1 MSRRSASRTPAQ
13 SRAKQPP
20 AGARAKGD
28 AAQRT
33 TAGSSSKRAPTGK
46 RAPTQTRPDTAPV
59 KSASKQAETTT
70 APTKRRPKR
79 PETAGHIA
87 GGRVDT
93 RSALA
98 AQRRAARRRAI
109 AKKGRRQGL
118 GLREGLRGLPRAA
131 WICALVAF
139 LNAACWSV
147 ISPPFQVPDEPSHFA
162 YVQRLAETGKL
173 PTSTNEL
180 FPTAEEITLAD
191 LDYPEVRE
199 HPEVGTIST
208 AAQQRKLEHD
218 LALPY
223 AVKGNGNA
231 GVATSQP
238 PLYYAIET
246 IPYELEK
253 SGTLLDRL
261 ALMRLLSALMGGL
274 TALFA
279 YLFLREALPGA
290 RWAWT
295 VGGLGVALTPLLG
308 VMSGAVNPDA
318 LLFAVSAALFY
329 CLARGFRRG
338 IGPRLAIAMGAVLA
352 VGLMTK
358 LNFIGLLPG
367 ALLGLL
373 ILCARE
379 ARSSRRNAYRCLGL
393 ALVVGGSPVLL
404 YAVINALTGRPALSV
419 VAEAFARNGQRGSIF
434 KELTYIWQ
442 FYLPRLPGM
451 RSYFH
456 GFPTTR
462 VYWFDGLVGLY
473 GWLDTTFPA
482 WVYSAAIIPAAA
494 IAALVARALFISRGV
509 LRGRLSEALTYLA
522 MTCGVLFII
531 GANDYLHKLP
541 GEYAEPR
548 YLLPM
553 LALWGAILA
562 LAARGAGRRWGPV
575 AGALIVSLALAHDL
589 FSQLLVISR
598 YYG

>member
-1 MSRRSASRTPAQ
+1 MSRRSASRTPAK

-20 AGARAKGD
+20 AEARAKGVT
-28 AAQRT
+28 ARPT
-33 TAGSSSKRAPTGK
+33 TTGADRESPPTTQTEPDVAPTK
-46 RAPTQTRPDTAPV
+46 N
-59 KSASKQAETTT
+59 ASKPAGKAP
-70 APTKRRPKR
+70 APTKRRPER
-79 PETAGHIA
+79 IQTRNGHTAKSRAH
-87 GGRVDT
+87 T
-93 RSALA
+93 RSAVA
-98 AQRRAARRRAI
+98 AQRRAARKRAI
-109 AKKGRRQGL
+109 EQRRQRGL
-118 GLREGLRGLPRAA
+118 GLRAGLRGLPRAA
-131 WICALVAF
+131 WVCALVAI

-173 PTSTNEL
+173 PTSSNEI
-180 FPTAEEITLAD
+180 FPTAEEVTLAD

-199 HPEVGTIST
+199 HPAIGTIST

-218 LALPY
+218 LSLPY

-253 SGTLLDRL
+253 GGTLLDRL
-261 ALMRLLSALMGGL
+261 ALMRLLSALMAGL

-279 YLFLREALPGA
+279 YLFLREALPAA

-308 VMSGAVNPDA
+308 IMSGAVNPDA
-318 LLFAVSAALFY
+318 LLFAISAALFY

-338 IGPRLAIAMGAVLA
+338 IDPRLAIAIGAVLA

-373 ILCARE
+373 ILCVRE
-379 ARSSRRNAYRCLGL
+379 ARTSRRSAYRCLGL
-393 ALVVGGSPVLL
+393 ALAVGGSPVLL
-404 YAVINALTGRPALSV
+404 YAVINALSGRPALSV
-419 VAEAFARNGQRGSIF
+419 VAEAIARNGRGGSIF
-434 KELTYIWQ
+434 HELIYIWQ

-482 WVYSAAIIPAAA
+482 WVYSAAIVPAAA
-494 IAALVARALFISRGV
+494 IAALAIRALFISRGV

-522 MTCGVLFII
+522 MSCGVLLII

-553 LALWGAILA
+553 LVLWGAILA

-575 AGALIVSLALAHDL
+575 VGVLIVGLALAHDL